1 MSEPIKKE
9 IRGEIL
15 HKIKTTGMSVL
26 EASNLYGVSTKAI
39 YNWLKKESAGV
50 PNVLANNLLRR
61 DNEKLYAI
69 IGKLTAEIE
78 RLKKGRK

>member
-9 IRGEIL
+9 IRDEIL

-26 EASNLYGVSTKAI
+26 EASKNYGVSTKAI
-39 YNWLKKESAGV
+39 YNWLRKESEGV
-50 PNVLANNLLRR
+50 PNILANNKLQRQ
-61 DNEKLYAI
+61 NEKLYAI

-78 RLKKGRK
+78 QLKKGRK